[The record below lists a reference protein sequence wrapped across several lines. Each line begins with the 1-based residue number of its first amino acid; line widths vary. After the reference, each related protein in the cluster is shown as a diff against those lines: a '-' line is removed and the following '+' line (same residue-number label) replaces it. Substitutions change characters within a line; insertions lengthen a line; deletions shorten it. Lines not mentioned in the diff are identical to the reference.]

1 MCVLTDCFEDPD
13 MLNHAEY
20 VPCIM
25 HSLNTRCH
33 VPNYASIKEYSSFS
47 LSFFICCA
55 WSQDRHPNYATQL
68 SEFSFLLRFALQ
80 KHPILFLKKQKEPIK
95 PKNAIEQNKQPFVM
109 SSMGYQ
115 HLTITNASLAAKN
128 HKKNTC

>member
-1 MCVLTDCFEDPD
+1 MPNMF
-13 MLNHAEY
+13 HAL
-20 VPCIM
+20 CI
-25 HSLNTRCH
+25 
-33 VPNYASIKEYSSFS
+33 ASILDAMCQTMQVSKNTVPS
-47 LSFFICCA
+47 LSLFSFAVLGRCTDI
-55 WSQDRHPNYATQL
+55 QIRQL
-68 SEFSFLLRFALQ
+68 SEISFLLRFALQ